1 MLHKRFWSCRMNATL
16 VAALLTACAVNVAC
30 LSNYFLAGRSERNVS
45 AVAALELDFA
55 ALEPRYNRGHGD
67 DGLSSHH

>member
-1 MLHKRFWSCRMNATL
+1 MNAMLAAVL
-16 VAALLTACAVNVAC
+16 VTACAVNVAC
-30 LSNYFLAGRSERNVS
+30 LSNYFLATRTEPN
-45 AVAALELDFA
+45 AAATAPLSSDFA